1 VLIHKRVHVCTFR
14 VVADV
19 DGSMCSSANCALA
32 GVSGDEAD
40 EDRISAAGGEDGDCV
55 EACRH
60 GFQEEGG

>member
-1 VLIHKRVHVCTFR
+1 
-14 VVADV
+14 VVV
-19 DGSMCSSANCALA
+19 DLYGFTCSLANCVLA

-40 EDRISAAGGEDGDCV
+40 EDRISAARGEDGDCV